1 VKNSN
6 RSCLDVGGGKK
17 WYWSQRSL
25 QQELQGIGQVNSGP
39 VSQMPSSV
47 VACFTAVPFE
57 FSRVRPLMPTKSFLP
72 GLILVFC
79 AVPSLCSVAAERSAP
94 AQSNSASTTLIET
107 ASRQYENGQL
117 DQAAATLERAL
128 HIQPNNPAT
137 LHYLGVLR
145 LQQGQYQQAETLA
158 ARSNIRVGRNVE
170 LRNRNFQLIQ
180 AAQQA
185 QSSGTPPNA
194 KEDVVAVQKGL
205 EEEAQRR
212 REAEVAVAEQSTP
225 DTGNDAGN
233 LARAEAYRGLDAPSA
248 GRAGPEGK
256 LQMANV
262 EPERA
267 YAEVEIPRGH
277 MPRPGKCRIWFPDRP
292 AGHQPAPG
300 KCKKLR
306 HRVPPGAYLV
316 RG

>member
-1 VKNSN
+1 
-6 RSCLDVGGGKK
+6 
-17 WYWSQRSL
+17 
-25 QQELQGIGQVNSGP
+25 
-39 VSQMPSSV
+39 
-47 VACFTAVPFE
+47 
-57 FSRVRPLMPTKSFLP
+57 MPTKSFLP

-79 AVPSLCSVAAERSAP
+79 AVASLCSFAAERRVP

-145 LQQGQYQQAETLA
+145 LQQGQYLQAETLA
-158 ARSNIRVGRNVE
+158 VRSNMRVGRNVE

-185 QSSGTPPNA
+185 QSSGTSPNA
-194 KEDVVAVQKGL
+194 QNNLVAVQKGL
-205 EEEAQRR
+205 TEETQRR
-212 REAEVAVAEQSTP
+212 REAEMAAVEQSTQN
-225 DTGNDAGN
+225 TGRDADN
-233 LARAEAYRGLDAPSA
+233 FTRAEANRVSDAPTA
-248 GRAGPEGK
+248 GRAGPEGQ
-256 LQMANV
+256 LQMVNV
-262 EPERA
+262 EPEPA
-267 YAEVEIPRGH
+267 YGEVEIPRGH
-277 MPRPGKCRIWFPDRP
+277 MPPPGKCRIWFPDRP
-292 AGHQPAPG
+292 PGHQPAPG

-306 HRVPPGAYLV
+306 YRVPSGAYLV

>member
-1 VKNSN
+1 
-6 RSCLDVGGGKK
+6 
-17 WYWSQRSL
+17 
-25 QQELQGIGQVNSGP
+25 
-39 VSQMPSSV
+39 M
-47 VACFTAVPFE
+47 ACFTAVSFE
-57 FSRVRPLMPTKSFLP
+57 ISRVRPLMPTKSFLP
-72 GLILVFC
+72 GLILVFS
-79 AVPSLCSVAAERSAP
+79 AVASLCSVAAERSAA
-94 AQSNSASTTLIET
+94 AQSNSASTALIET
-107 ASRQYENGQL
+107 ASRQYENGQP

-128 HIQPNNPAT
+128 QIQPNNPAT

-158 ARSNIRVGRNVE
+158 ARSNMRVGNNVQ

-205 EEEAQRR
+205 EEETQRR
-212 REAEVAVAEQSTP
+212 REAEVAVVGQSTA
-225 DTGNDAGN
+225 DTGREAGN
-233 LARAEAYRGLDAPSA
+233 FITAEANRVSDVPTA
-248 GRAGPEGK
+248 GRVGAEGQ

-262 EPERA
+262 GSEQA

-277 MPRPGKCRIWFPDRP
+277 MPPPGKCRIWFPDRP
-292 AGHQPAPG
+292 PGHQPKPG

-306 HRVPPGAYLV
+306 YRVPSGAYLV

>member
-1 VKNSN
+1 
-6 RSCLDVGGGKK
+6 
-17 WYWSQRSL
+17 
-25 QQELQGIGQVNSGP
+25 
-39 VSQMPSSV
+39 MPN
-47 VACFTAVPFE
+47 
-57 FSRVRPLMPTKSFLP
+57 KSFP
-72 GLILVFC
+72 PVLILVFC
-79 AVPSLCSVAAERSAP
+79 AVASFSAVAAERRAP
-94 AQSNSASTTLIET
+94 AQSNNASTTLIET

-158 ARSNIRVGRNVE
+158 ARSNMRVGNNVQ

-185 QSSGTPPNA
+185 QSSGTSPNA
-194 KEDVVAVQKGL
+194 DVVAVQKGL
-205 EEEAQRR
+205 SEETQKRRAAQ
-212 REAEVAVAEQSTP
+212 AVVEQSTA
-225 DTGNDAGN
+225 DTGRDAGN
-233 LARAEAYRGLDAPSA
+233 FTGAEA
-248 GRAGPEGK
+248 GRVSDVPTADRVGSEGQ
-256 LQMANV
+256 LQMANIG
-262 EPERA
+262 PERA

-277 MPRPGKCRIWFPDRP
+277 MPPPGKCRIWFPDRP
-292 AGHQPAPG
+292 PGHQPAPG

-306 HRVPPGAYLV
+306 YRVPSGAYLV

>member
-1 VKNSN
+1 
-6 RSCLDVGGGKK
+6 
-17 WYWSQRSL
+17 
-25 QQELQGIGQVNSGP
+25 
-39 VSQMPSSV
+39 
-47 VACFTAVPFE
+47 
-57 FSRVRPLMPTKSFLP
+57 MPTKSFLS
-72 GLILVFC
+72 GLILAFC
-79 AVPSLCSVAAERSAP
+79 AVASLCSVAAERRAP

-158 ARSNIRVGRNVE
+158 ARSNLRVGRNVA

-194 KEDVVAVQKGL
+194 KEDLVAVQKGL
-205 EEEAQRR
+205 QEEAQRR
-212 REAEVAVAEQSTP
+212 REAEMAVVEQSTP
-225 DTGNDAGN
+225 DTGRDAGN
-233 LARAEAYRGLDAPSA
+233 FAGAETDRVSDAPAA
-248 GRAGPEGK
+248 GRAGAEGTM
-256 LQMANV
+256 QMASV
-262 EPERA
+262 EPQRA
-267 YAEVEIPRGH
+267 YAEVEIPLGH
-277 MPRPGKCRIWFPDRP
+277 MPPPGKCRIWFPDRP
-292 AGHQPAPG
+292 PGHQPAPG

-306 HRVPPGAYLV
+306 YRVPSGAYLV

>member
-1 VKNSN
+1 
-6 RSCLDVGGGKK
+6 
-17 WYWSQRSL
+17 
-25 QQELQGIGQVNSGP
+25 
-39 VSQMPSSV
+39 
-47 VACFTAVPFE
+47 
-57 FSRVRPLMPTKSFLP
+57 MPTKSFLP

-79 AVPSLCSVAAERSAP
+79 TVASFCSVAAERRAP
-94 AQSNSASTTLIET
+94 AQSNSASTALIET

-145 LQQGQYQQAETLA
+145 LQQGEYQQAETLA
-158 ARSNIRVGRNVE
+158 VRSNMRVGRNVE

-194 KEDVVAVQKGL
+194 KEDLVAVQKGL
-205 EEEAQRR
+205 EEETHRR
-212 REAEVAVAEQSTP
+212 HEVEMAAVEQSTP
-225 DTGNDAGN
+225 DTGRDAGN
-233 LARAEAYRGLDAPSA
+233 FASAETDRVSDAPTA
-248 GRAGPEGK
+248 GRARPEGK
-256 LQMANV
+256 LQIASV

-277 MPRPGKCRIWFPDRP
+277 MPPPGKCRIWFPDRP
-292 AGHQPAPG
+292 PGHQPAPG

-306 HRVPPGAYLV
+306 YRVPSGAYLV
-316 RG
+316 RGF

>member
-1 VKNSN
+1 
-6 RSCLDVGGGKK
+6 
-17 WYWSQRSL
+17 
-25 QQELQGIGQVNSGP
+25 
-39 VSQMPSSV
+39 
-47 VACFTAVPFE
+47 
-57 FSRVRPLMPTKSFLP
+57 MPTKNYFP
-72 GLILVFC
+72 GLILVLC
-79 AVPSLCSVAAERSAP
+79 AAASFCSVAAERRAP

-185 QSSGTPPNA
+185 QSSSTAPNA
-194 KEDVVAVQKGL
+194 KPDLVAGQKRVEDETL
-205 EEEAQRR
+205 RR
-212 REAEVAVAEQSTP
+212 RAAEMALVEQSTADTGRDASRFASAEVAQVS
-225 DTGNDAGN
+225 
-233 LARAEAYRGLDAPSA
+233 DAPVVGS
-248 GRAGPEGK
+248 
-256 LQMANV
+256 V

-267 YAEVEIPRGH
+267 YAGFEIPRGH
-277 MPRPGKCRIWFPDRP
+277 RPPPGKCRIWFPDRP
-292 AGHQPAPG
+292 PAHQPAPG

-306 HRVPPGAYLV
+306 HRVPSGAYLV

>member
-1 VKNSN
+1 MPNKS
-6 RSCLDVGGGKK
+6 
-17 WYWSQRSL
+17 SL
-25 QQELQGIGQVNSGP
+25 P
-39 VSQMPSSV
+39 V
-47 VACFTAVPFE
+47 
-57 FSRVRPLMPTKSFLP
+57 LL
-72 GLILVFC
+72 LVFC
-79 AVPSLCSVAAERSAP
+79 AVASFCSVAAERRAP

-158 ARSNIRVGRNVE
+158 ARSNMRVGNNVQ

-205 EEEAQRR
+205 EEETQRR
-212 REAEVAVAEQSTP
+212 REAKVAAV
-225 DTGNDAGN
+225 DAGN
-233 LARAEAYRGLDAPSA
+233 FTGTEANRVSDVPTA
-248 GRAGPEGK
+248 GRVGAEGQ
-256 LQMANV
+256 LQMANIG
-262 EPERA
+262 PGRA

-277 MPRPGKCRIWFPDRP
+277 MPPPGKCRIWFPDRP
-292 AGHQPAPG
+292 PGHQPKPG

-306 HRVPPGAYLV
+306 YRVPSGAYLV

>member
-1 VKNSN
+1 
-6 RSCLDVGGGKK
+6 
-17 WYWSQRSL
+17 
-25 QQELQGIGQVNSGP
+25 
-39 VSQMPSSV
+39 
-47 VACFTAVPFE
+47 
-57 FSRVRPLMPTKSFLP
+57 MPTKSFLP

-94 AQSNSASTTLIET
+94 ARSNSASTTLIET

-194 KEDVVAVQKGL
+194 KEGVVAVQKGL

-256 LQMANV
+256 LQMTNV

>member
-1 VKNSN
+1 
-6 RSCLDVGGGKK
+6 
-17 WYWSQRSL
+17 
-25 QQELQGIGQVNSGP
+25 
-39 VSQMPSSV
+39 
-47 VACFTAVPFE
+47 
-57 FSRVRPLMPTKSFLP
+57 MPTKSFLP

-79 AVPSLCSVAAERSAP
+79 AAVSFCSVAAERRAP

-158 ARSNIRVGRNVE
+158 ARSNMRVGRNVE

-185 QSSGTPPNA
+185 QFSGAPPTA
-194 KEDVVAVQKGL
+194 KEDLVAVQKGQ
-205 EEEAQRR
+205 EEEIQRR
-212 REAEVAVAEQSTP
+212 REAEMAVVEQSIP
-225 DTGNDAGN
+225 DTGRDAANVAG
-233 LARAEAYRGLDAPSA
+233 AEAVRFSDAPTA
-248 GRAGPEGK
+248 GT

-267 YAEVEIPRGH
+267 DADIEIPRGH
-277 MPRPGKCRIWFPDRP
+277 MPPPGKCRIWFPDRQP
-292 AGHQPAPG
+292 GHQPAPG

-306 HRVPPGAYLV
+306 YRVPSGAYLV

>member
-1 VKNSN
+1 
-6 RSCLDVGGGKK
+6 
-17 WYWSQRSL
+17 
-25 QQELQGIGQVNSGP
+25 
-39 VSQMPSSV
+39 V
-47 VACFTAVPFE
+47 VCFTPSE
-57 FSRVRPLMPTKSFLP
+57 FSRVSPLMPTKSFLP

-79 AVPSLCSVAAERSAP
+79 AVASFCSVAAERRAP

-107 ASRQYENGQL
+107 ASRQYGNGHL

-158 ARSNIRVGRNVE
+158 ARSNMRVGRNVE

-185 QSSGTPPNA
+185 QSSGTPPIG
-194 KEDVVAVQKGL
+194 KEDQVAVQKGL
-205 EEEAQRR
+205 EEETQRR
-212 REAEVAVAEQSTP
+212 REAQMAVVEPSTP
-225 DTGNDAGN
+225 DAGRDAGN
-233 LARAEAYRGLDAPSA
+233 FASA
-248 GRAGPEGK
+248 GADRVSDVPTAGRTGAEGN
-256 LQMANV
+256 LQMVNV

-267 YAEVEIPRGH
+267 YAELEIPRGH
-277 MPRPGKCRIWFPDRP
+277 MPPPGKCRIWFPDRP
-292 AGHQPAPG
+292 PGHQPASG

-306 HRVPPGAYLV
+306 YRVPSGAYLV